1 MMITYPH
8 MGSLSWLL
16 GALFREQGIPFIAPP
31 PCSKQTLELGV
42 RYAPQ
47 GACLPMK
54 IVLGSFLEAQKQ
66 GADTALF
73 FGGCGPCRFGYFAA
87 MFQEICEEWGIPLRI
102 IALEAPDHDI
112 GELVRRIQEVMG
124 KKALHLPILVA
135 EGSRAAKALDEA
147 EEALGDAKLC
157 LSGQGEKLQLEH
169 WEQDWR
175 RRAEKAAS
183 LKELRVLAHEAV
195 TTWKP
200 NKPWPEE
207 MVRIGIVGDIYST
220 IEPFVNFQLQRKLAD
235 MEVFSRRSIT
245 ISRWL
250 KDAAA
255 KKLSPL
261 PAAWE
266 KEGSPFLNTS
276 IGGFAK
282 ETVGY
287 SAYWSSLHWDGII
300 QVYPLSCMPEIVAQ
314 SILPKVS
321 EHYGVP
327 ILTLVVDELTG
338 EAGYQ
343 TRGGAVVD
351 MVKRKKRRQLAR

>member
-1 MMITYPH
+1 M
-8 MGSLSWLL
+8 L
-16 GALFREQGIPFIAPP
+16 AN
-31 PCSKQTLELGV
+31 
-42 RYAPQ
+42 
-47 GACLPMK
+47 
-54 IVLGSFLEAQKQ
+54 EA
-66 GADTALF
+66 A
-73 FGGCGPCRFGYFAA
+73 
-87 MFQEICEEWGIPLRI
+87 
-102 IALEAPDHDI
+102 
-112 GELVRRIQEVMG
+112 
-124 KKALHLPILVA
+124 
-135 EGSRAAKALDEA
+135 
-147 EEALGDAKLC
+147 
-157 LSGQGEKLQLEH
+157 
-169 WEQDWR
+169 
-175 RRAEKAAS
+175 
-183 LKELRVLAHEAV
+183 
-195 TTWKP
+195 TTWRS
-200 NKPWPEE
+200 NEPWPEE
-207 MVRIGIVGDIYST
+207 MVRIGIVGDIYSI

-250 KDAAA
+250 KEATV
-255 KKLSPL
+255 KLSPL

-266 KEGSPFLNTS
+266 RKEASFLNTS

-343 TRGGAVVD
+343 TRVEAFVD
-351 MVKRKKRRQLAR
+351 MVKRRKRRQIAR